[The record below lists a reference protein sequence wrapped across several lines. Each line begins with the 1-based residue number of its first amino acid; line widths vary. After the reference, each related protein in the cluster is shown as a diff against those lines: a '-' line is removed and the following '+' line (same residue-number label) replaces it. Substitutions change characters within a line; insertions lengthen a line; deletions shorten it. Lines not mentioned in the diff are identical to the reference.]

1 MEKNIDVGNDEICYQ
16 QEHENIKLIIGGDSA
31 KWIKKTAKILYGMFI
46 FDRFHAIRELK
57 NNIYCGNRSKES
69 FKNYLHAKELFLQ
82 GKYDEFITFLKS
94 LQNERIKLR
103 YFINLKNGILNQNK
117 EWNIGVSAESDV
129 SRVVKSCL
137 GYGNKTFSFS
147 TFKKILDLKIMKFN
161 FS

>member
-1 MEKNIDVGNDEICYQ
+1 
-16 QEHENIKLIIGGDSA
+16 
-31 KWIKKTAKILYGMFI
+31 MFI

-57 NNIYCGNRSKES
+57 NNIYCGNRNKES

-117 EWNIGVSAESDV
+117 E
-129 SRVVKSCL
+129 
-137 GYGNKTFSFS
+137 
-147 TFKKILDLKIMKFN
+147 
-161 FS
+161 